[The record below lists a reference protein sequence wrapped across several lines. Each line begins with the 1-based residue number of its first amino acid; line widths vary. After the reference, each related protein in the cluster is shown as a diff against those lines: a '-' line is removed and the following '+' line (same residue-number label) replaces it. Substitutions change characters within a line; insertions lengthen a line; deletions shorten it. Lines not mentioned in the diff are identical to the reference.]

1 MVQLVAELARL
12 GGEGVGGG
20 AGHVQLALRGHQLG
34 AVPQGRDRP
43 DVPPPGGHRH
53 PAEGQDALTEQDDLV
68 LALGPAA
75 EDLVEAPVDPEVLQG
90 PADAAGGQVEQ
101 AHGLVV
107 DQRDPEPGVEADH
120 PRPGRGRSPD
130 DPDHNEHNTLAF
142 ESGTGGKA
150 VPTIP
155 PKGSQRQERTATM
168 RSRAWIRGL
177 LVAMAVGLVA
187 TACGESGGGGGGGG
201 GNRQITGL
209 NILVGTA
216 PGGGFDQTARTA
228 AKAME
233 DAKLARNVEVQNLP
247 GAGNTIALQRLVN
260 EKGNGKVMQQMGLGL
275 VGGVYTNK
283 SKATLDQTTPVA
295 RLTEEPEI
303 VIVNKDSPYQSFD
316 QLLSAWKAD
325 PGKLAVGGGSAPG
338 GPDHLAPMLIAK
350 TAGIDPKE
358 VNFVSYDGGG
368 ELLAAVLGGQVA
380 FGVTG
385 PGETKDQIDAG
396 EVRALA
402 VTSAERAPNLDTP
415 TLKEQGVDLEFT
427 NWRGWVAPPELSEE
441 DKQTLIDLATNMH
454 DSQEWK
460 DALAQNGW
468 TDAFMVGDEYAAFIK
483 AENQRVGEV
492 LGELGLT

>member
-1 MVQLVAELARL
+1 M
-12 GGEGVGGG
+12 
-20 AGHVQLALRGHQLG
+20 
-34 AVPQGRDRP
+34 
-43 DVPPPGGHRH
+43 
-53 PAEGQDALTEQDDLV
+53 
-68 LALGPAA
+68 
-75 EDLVEAPVDPEVLQG
+75 
-90 PADAAGGQVEQ
+90 
-101 AHGLVV
+101 
-107 DQRDPEPGVEADH
+107 
-120 PRPGRGRSPD
+120 
-130 DPDHNEHNTLAF
+130 
-142 ESGTGGKA
+142 
-150 VPTIP
+150 
-155 PKGSQRQERTATM
+155 RT
-168 RSRAWIRGL
+168 RAWVRGL
-177 LVAMAVGLVA
+177 FVAMAVGLVA
-187 TACGESGGGGGGGG
+187 TACGDSGGGGGGGG
-201 GNRQITGL
+201 GGGANRQITGL

-295 RLTEEPEI
+295 RLTEEPEV
-303 VIVNKDSPYQSFD
+303 VIVGKDSPYQSFD
-316 QLLSAWKAD
+316 QLLAAWKAD

-338 GPDHLAPMLIAK
+338 GPDHLAPMLIAQ
-350 TAGIDPKE
+350 TAGIDPKQ

-385 PGETKDQIDAG
+385 PGETKDQIEAG

-402 VTSAERAPNLDTP
+402 VTSAEPAPGLDVK

-427 NWRGWVAPPELSEE
+427 NWRGWVAPPELSED
-441 DKQTLIDLATNMH
+441 DKQALIDLATNMH
-454 DSQEWK
+454 DSQQWK

-468 TDAFMVGDEYAAFIK
+468 TDAFMVGDEYAAFLK

-492 LGELGLT
+492 LGELGLA